1 MDDALARERF
11 EHALEHQRP
20 EFGAFFLARFFGLE
34 VSYGDRTC
42 RVDVPVADYMYN
54 PQGSLHGGVI
64 AIAMDVS
71 MGHLNHRF
79 LRTGVT
85 LEMKTQFLRPV
96 TGPCWCEARFTK
108 TGRRIVFSESKLVD
122 ERANLCAVASAT
134 WMLLPEAAASA
145 ESPGDD
151 ATAPAPPTTGGSAMA

>member
-1 MDDALARERF
+1 MDETLARERF
-11 EHALEHQRP
+11 EHALEHHRP
-20 EFGAFFLARFFGLE
+20 AFGDFFLARFLGLQ
-34 VSYGDRTC
+34 VSYGDQTC
-42 RVDVPVADYMYN
+42 RVDLPTAEYLYN

-85 LEMKTQFLRPV
+85 LEMKTQYLRPV

-108 TGRRIVFSESKLVD
+108 TGRRVVFSESKLYD
-122 ERANLCAVASAT
+122 DRDRLCAVATAT
-134 WMLLPEAAASA
+134 WMLL
-145 ESPGDD
+145 D
-151 ATAPAPPTTGGSAMA
+151 APDAPASDSKPNDGGPDRT

>member
-1 MDDALARERF
+1 VDEALAKERF
-11 EHALEHQRP
+11 EHALEHHRP
-20 EFGAFFLARFFGLE
+20 AFGAFFLARFLGLE
-34 VSYGDRTC
+34 VSYGDQTC
-42 RVDVPVADYMYN
+42 RVDLPTAEYMYN

-108 TGRRIVFSESKLVD
+108 TGRRVVFSESKLYD
-122 ERANLCAVASAT
+122 DRDRLCAVATAT
-134 WMLLPEAAASA
+134 WMLLDAPDADASGTKPN
-145 ESPGDD
+145 EGVRP
-151 ATAPAPPTTGGSAMA
+151 

>member
-1 MDDALARERF
+1 MDEALARDRF
-11 EHALEHQRP
+11 EHALEHHRP
-20 EFGAFFLARFFGLE
+20 VFGEFFLARFLGLR
-34 VSYGDRTC
+34 VSYGDQTC
-42 RVDVPVADYMYN
+42 RVDLPTADYMFN

-85 LEMKTQFLRPV
+85 LEMKTQYLRPV

-108 TGRRIVFSESKLVD
+108 TGRRVVFSESKLYD
-122 ERANLCAVASAT
+122 DQDRLCAVATAT
-134 WMLLPEAAASA
+134 WMLLDPSAA
-145 ESPGDD
+145 PGPDV
-151 ATAPAPPTTGGSAMA
+151 TPPGGGPAMT

>member
-1 MDDALARERF
+1 MDEALTRERF
-11 EHALEHQRP
+11 EHALEHHRP
-20 EFGAFFLARFFGLE
+20 VFGEFFLARFLGLE
-34 VSYGDRTC
+34 VTYGDQTC
-42 RVDVPVADYMYN
+42 RVDVPAGDYLYN

-108 TGRRIVFSESKLVD
+108 TGRRVVFSESKLYD
-122 ERANLCAVASAT
+122 DRDRLCAVATAT
-134 WMLLPEAAASA
+134 WMLLDPVGPE
-145 ESPGDD
+145 GHDG
-151 ATAPAPPTTGGSAMA
+151 TPTEGVRP

>member
-1 MDDALARERF
+1 MDEALARERF

-20 EFGAFFLARFFGLE
+20 VFGEFFLARFLGLQ
-34 VSYGDRTC
+34 VSYGDQTC
-42 RVDVPVADYMYN
+42 RVDLPTAEYMNN

-85 LEMKTQFLRPV
+85 LEMKTQYLRPV

-108 TGRRIVFSESKLVD
+108 TGRRVVFSESKLYD
-122 ERANLCAVASAT
+122 DRDRLCAVATAT
-134 WMLLPEAAASA
+134 WMLLEPVEPEGIDGNPH
-145 ESPGDD
+145 EGVRP
-151 ATAPAPPTTGGSAMA
+151 

>member
-1 MDDALARERF
+1 MDEALARDRF
-11 EHALEHQRP
+11 EHALEHHRP
-20 EFGAFFLARFFGLE
+20 EFGAFFLARFLGLR

-42 RVDVPVADYMYN
+42 RVDLPTGDYLHN

-85 LEMKTQFLRPV
+85 LEMKTQYLRPV
-96 TGPCWCEARFTK
+96 TGRCWREARFLK
-108 TGRRIVFSESKLVD
+108 TGRRIVFSESKLYD
-122 ERANLCAVASAT
+122 ADDRLCAVANAT
-134 WMLLPEAAASA
+134 WMLL
-145 ESPGDD
+145 D
-151 ATAPAPPTTGGSAMA
+151 APDRDGA

>member
-1 MDDALARERF
+1 MDEALARERF

-20 EFGAFFLARFFGLE
+20 VFGEFFLARVLGLQ
-34 VSYGDRTC
+34 VSYGDQTC
-42 RVDVPVADYMYN
+42 RVDLPTAAYMYN

-85 LEMKTQFLRPV
+85 LEMKTQYLRPV

-108 TGRRIVFSESKLVD
+108 TGRRVVFSESKLYD
-122 ERANLCAVASAT
+122 DRDRLCAVATAT
-134 WMLLPEAAASA
+134 WMLLEPVAPEGVDGT
-145 ESPGDD
+145 P
-151 ATAPAPPTTGGSAMA
+151 TAGGPAMT

>member
-1 MDDALARERF
+1 VDEALTKERF
-11 EHALEHQRP
+11 EHALEHHRP
-20 EFGAFFLARFFGLE
+20 VFGEFFLARFLGLQ
-34 VSYGDRTC
+34 VSYGDQTC
-42 RVDVPVADYMYN
+42 RVDLPTAEYMYN

-108 TGRRIVFSESKLVD
+108 TGRRVVFSESKLYD
-122 ERANLCAVASAT
+122 DRDRLCAVATAT
-134 WMLLPEAAASA
+134 WMLL
-145 ESPGDD
+145 D
-151 ATAPAPPTTGGSAMA
+151 APDADGVGNETLRGGPAMT

>member
-1 MDDALARERF
+1 MDEALARERF
-11 EHALEHQRP
+11 EHALEHHRP
-20 EFGAFFLARFFGLE
+20 VFGEFFLARFLGLQ
-34 VSYGDRTC
+34 VTYGDQTC
-42 RVDVPVADYMYN
+42 RVDLPTAEYMYN

-108 TGRRIVFSESKLVD
+108 TGRRVVFSESKLYD
-122 ERANLCAVASAT
+122 DRDRLCAVATAT
-134 WMLLPEAAASA
+134 WMLLEPVEPEGIDGSPA
-145 ESPGDD
+145 EGVRP
-151 ATAPAPPTTGGSAMA
+151 